1 MKFEVCKS
9 EALTEGFIGLF
20 IGLKQSVTLHQL

>member
-1 MKFEVCKS
+1 MKFDFCKS

-20 IGLKQSVTLHQL
+20 IGLKQSDTLH